1 MDIKEE
7 DTTRV
12 RTVRRLR
19 RNIVNALVRWVLSAL
34 DSVRGW
40 GARRAQRTPMI
51 VACQWKRSSPFGPAL
66 QLDGG
71 SRLISASSCGTR
83 APPD

>member
-19 RNIVNALVRWVLSAL
+19 RNIVNALARWVASAFGPACV
-34 DSVRGW
+34 DG
-40 GARRAQRTPMI
+40 GRRAQRTPMI

-71 SRLISASSCGTR
+71 SRLISASSCGAR

>member
-19 RNIVNALVRWVLSAL
+19 RNIVNALARWVASAL
-34 DSVRGW
+34 DRVRGW
-40 GARRAQRTPMI
+40 GPGAQRTPMI